1 MSVGFPL
8 MRNSDAQ
15 RSLVETTV
23 EAPCHRLQSSK
34 HSGRF
39 PPEDTYVLVPENNR
53 EQGMSE
59 FQESAECDAVSDNK
73 SKTNVPEIEEKASA
87 IKQEVHVTRSEK
99 CTPKIQVIDDTTLIE
114 PSLPGNGRFNND
126 NNDTEMHRNRQETKE
141 KKEKRPRQRV
151 RKARQNKVILNSF
164 SIENKEKLGQQYS
177 RKELE
182 VLRFEGL
189 EEQKNRWVKMYCGL
203 SPLVQQEYDALVRL
217 DKTHQED
224 SVLRVDFDP
233 RPQFKKS
240 ADLGEGCLQFVNN
253 HLEDLLTDDIGC
265 SAVEGECSADDDSD
279 EDYSSIQRP
288 AFFVT
293 GKPDFDSGPPQDG
306 IEYLRRVRGGFK
318 GWEADRIPKVTVVKV
333 NKIKEQ
339 SVYMPQIPDIMKCQ
353 DKLLPL
359 KQWEES
365 FLADFSELRQAFSRI
380 DPQGSSSKSSSNKQ
394 HQTVYEEDILGQMLE
409 STSEKF
415 VSLISMDD
423 SCMLDMSDH
432 DAKVNPQSSATSSLI
447 IDPPTISKIL
457 KIDSAARTSM
467 LKRMITSIENMSTL
481 PHDTSLLLFTLCVAV
496 DCPLDADT
504 SAAFRSLLRK
514 CASLRAAKEEVDDE
528 VVILNILVTISGRYF
543 GQLEL

>member
-39 PPEDTYVLVPENNR
+39 PENYR

-73 SKTNVPEIEEKASA
+73 SKTNVPEIEEKTSA
-87 IKQEVHVTRSEK
+87 IKQGVHVTRSEK
-99 CTPKIQVIDDTTLIE
+99 CTLKIQVIDDTTLIE

-126 NNDTEMHRNRQETKE
+126 NNDTEMHKNRQETKE

-151 RKARQNKVILNSF
+151 RKARQNKVILNPF

-203 SPLVQQEYDALVRL
+203 SPLVQQEYDALVQL

-233 RPQFKKS
+233 RPQFNKS
-240 ADLGEGCLQFVNN
+240 ADLRLHQHFTGEGCLQFVNN

-265 SAVEGECSADDDSD
+265 SAVEGECSADDDSGE

-306 IEYLRRVRGGFK
+306 IEYLRRVR
-318 GWEADRIPKVTVVKV
+318 WEADRIPKVTVVKV

-365 FLADFSELRQAFSRI
+365 FLADFSELRQIAFSRI

-394 HQTVYEEDILGQMLE
+394 HRTVYEEDILGQMLE

-415 VSLISMDD
+415 VSLISTDD

-432 DAKVNPQSSATSSLI
+432 DAKVNPQSPATSSLI

-481 PHDTSLLLFTLCVAV
+481 PRDTSLWLFTLCVAV